1 MTDHSQQRRCY
12 LNWKLTFRYW
22 PGSPLR
28 MRYYTMSCHTSSVAV
43 EHHSFLPVHPHF
55 HTSRPH
61 DALRHARAAAEH
73 HDRALHHLALA
84 LRMLGVTSVTTRLRR
99 APSQW
104 RVSCVVV
111 CAFLLLTHLTVP
123 ISFHLSISAC
133 SLDPPSPFPPVGAS
147 DPHFESP
154 PPFESSPCMIHH
166 PYTHYFG
173 SNAHGQPHREK
184 RIVPSLIRGRGSL

>member
-1 MTDHSQQRRCY
+1 MI
-12 LNWKLTFRYW
+12 
-22 PGSPLR
+22 
-28 MRYYTMSCHTSSVAV
+28 
-43 EHHSFLPVHPHF
+43 SFLSILISIP
-55 HTSRPH
+55 R
-61 DALRHARAAAEH
+61 ALTTHYGTRVLQQSTTIAHSIIWHEHYTFLGHLRDSKAAA
-73 HDRALHHLALA
+73 RP
-84 LRMLGVTSVTTRLRR
+84 
-99 APSQW
+99 PSQW
-104 RVSCVVV
+104 CVSCVVV